1 MIKNQVNPVELI
13 VIPKKK
19 NYLNNKDL
27 LAEVVKSKAQQ
38 QMSDKLAL
46 MLTMLCK
53 KYAKKGNFANYSYND
68 DMQGYAMLMLVKTWK
83 SFDPN
88 KSNNPFAFFTQCIKN
103 SFIQYLNHEKRQRDV
118 KNETLLAAGMNPS
131 FGYTAAYEDAQHDS
145 REAALSSDDQVQ
157 PTRVV
162 NIEKAFGA
170 DDIPEDTSVSNAV
183 DSYSEKADTVDVTI

>member
-1 MIKNQVNPVELI
+1 MIKPQQTSIENT

-53 KYAKKGNFANYSYND
+53 KYAKRGNFANYSYND
-68 DMQGYAMLMLVKTWK
+68 DMQGYAMLMLVKTWN
-83 SFDPN
+83 SFDPA

-103 SFIQYLNHEKRQRDV
+103 SFIQYLNHEKTQRDI
-118 KNETLLAAGMNPS
+118 KNETLIAAGMNPS
-131 FGYTAAYEDAQHDS
+131 YGYSSTLEERHDL
-145 REAALSSDDQVQ
+145 LSSDDVIA
-157 PTRVV
+157 PTISETIISSTV
-162 NIEKAFGA
+162 I
-170 DDIPEDTSVSNAV
+170 DTEISPV
-183 DSYSEKADTVDVTI
+183 